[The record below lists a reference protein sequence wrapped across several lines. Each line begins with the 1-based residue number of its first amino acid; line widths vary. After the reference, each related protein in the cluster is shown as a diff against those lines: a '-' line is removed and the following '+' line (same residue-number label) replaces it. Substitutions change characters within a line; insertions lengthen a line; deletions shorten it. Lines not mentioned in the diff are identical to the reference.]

1 MQARNIFLRFS
12 RGLTVITLAAL
23 PHLASAQLPEALL
36 DAVRHAIANNPEVQM
51 RWHEFRAAGAEQ
63 DVARAAYLPQIDV
76 TANVGLERQHRPG
89 QGSDS
94 FSRRGVTLSL
104 NQMVFDGFFT
114 RSEVSRLGHARL
126 VRYFEFL
133 EASENVALEASR
145 AYADVLRYQELVRLA
160 QENYTAHRILYD
172 QIAKRHRAGVGRRVD
187 LDQAAGRLALSESNL
202 LTELSN
208 LHDVSARFLRV
219 VGVPPAD
226 VLPPFERD
234 LEVFILPRTVQ
245 DALREAFVTN
255 PSINAAVESVRAGQ
269 AGIDTAR
276 AAFHPRVDLHARQSA
291 DWNRDNLSG
300 SSRDSVV
307 ELVLSYNL
315 YRGGADR
322 ARMRQAA
329 EMLNQSRN
337 MLEKVCRDVR
347 QTLSIAYND
356 VKRLREQ
363 VCYLEQHQQSV
374 SRTRIAYRQQ
384 FEIGQRTLLDL
395 LNTENEYF
403 QASRA
408 LVNARIDQI
417 IAQLRTLH
425 GMGKLMSTLG
435 VARHD
440 LPSIGELDPQ
450 RDEIDPDSLCPPDAP
465 SMIKI
470 NKNELF
476 IEALRASGQ

>member
-1 MQARNIFLRFS
+1 
-12 RGLTVITLAAL
+12 
-23 PHLASAQLPEALL
+23 
-36 DAVRHAIANNPEVQM
+36 
-51 RWHEFRAAGAEQ
+51 
-63 DVARAAYLPQIDV
+63 
-76 TANVGLERQHRPG
+76 QHRPG

-126 VRYFEFL
+126 ARYFELL

-145 AYADVLRYQELVRLA
+145 AYADVLRYRELVRFA
-160 QENYTAHRILYD
+160 QENYAAHRMLYD
-172 QIAKRHRAGVGRRVD
+172 QIAERYRAGIGRRVD

-202 LTELSN
+202 LTEVSN

-226 VLPPFERD
+226 TLPPFD
-234 LEVFILPRTVQ
+234 YVHDVVTLPPTVQ

-255 PSINAAVESVRAGQ
+255 PSINAAVEGVRAAQ
-269 AGIDTAR
+269 AGIGSAR
-276 AAFHPRVDLHARQSA
+276 AAFQPKVDLRARQSV
-291 DWNRDNLSG
+291 DYNRDHLSS

-307 ELVLSYNL
+307 EAVLSYNL

-329 EMLNQSRN
+329 EVLNQSLDL
-337 MLEKVCRDVR
+337 LEKACRNLR

-356 VKRLREQ
+356 VQRLREQ
-363 VCYLEQHQQSV
+363 IRYLEQHKISV

-403 QASRA
+403 QACRA

-425 GMGKLMSTLG
+425 SMGRLMSTLG
-435 VARHD
+435 VTRHD

-450 RDEIDPDSLCPPDAP
+450 RGGIDPDSLCPPYAP
-465 SMIKI
+465 GMIEIDK
-470 NKNELF
+470 ERVLE
-476 IEALRASGQ
+476 EALRASGL